1 MKFQLPFH
9 SALLGWRK
17 RGFSEK
23 GVEMQDEKRDEKAG
37 EMTFHC
43 SFGNDLTDNRCS
55 LSPPVQT
62 LQGH

>member
-23 GVEMQDEKRDEKAG
+23 GVEMQDEKRDEKTG
-37 EMTFHC
+37 EMTFD
-43 SFGNDLTDNRCS
+43 FTVRLVTIQVAVT
-55 LSPPVQT
+55 P
-62 LQGH
+62 